1 MKIHLWMILIKQIFL
16 QWNNSKQYEEERK
29 AKSWSEVR
37 TGISSTDELSIT
49 HNLQYS
55 AVFIVNSFTLIILLI
70 VCHTILLMLVQ
81 RIYYW
86 IKKWSSNSP
95 FYSCM
100 LCCQAFAK
108 GDLVVIQTLLLVKS
122 CLLVTGLYHNMVTF
136 SLTPNQRLGN

>member
-1 MKIHLWMILIKQIFL
+1 MDDINQANFLAVKQQQTIWGRKGNQILIRGKGRNLFH
-16 QWNNSKQYEEERK
+16 WW
-29 AKSWSEVR
+29 AKYNTQFTV
-37 TGISSTDELSIT
+37 LSC
-49 HNLQYS
+49 
-55 AVFIVNSFTLIILLI
+55 VIVNPFTLIILLI

-108 GDLVVIQTLLLVKS
+108 GDLVMIQKLLLVKS